1 MKILKETTIWNCEHA
16 VPNHTYLLDGK
27 GKVIAYANESD
38 GSISQLK
45 TGFILDKRYRKFIEV
60 KNPALSQLIE
70 KPIGNVRIFKV
81 KSKDK
86 EYTVQLQGKSL
97 SCTCTGF
104 SFRGK
109 CKHIEAVSKQIG
121 V

>member
-1 MKILKETTIWNCEHA
+1 MKIIKETTLWDCDHA
-16 VPNHTYLLDGK
+16 VPNHTYLLNDK
-27 GKVIAYANESD
+27 GKVVAYAKESD
-38 GSISQLK
+38 GSIIQLK
-45 TGFILDKRYRKFIEV
+45 TGFTLDKRYRKFIEV
-60 KNPALSQLIE
+60 KNPALSLLIK
-70 KPIGNVRIFKV
+70 KPLGNVRLFNV

-86 EYTVQLQGKSL
+86 EYTVQLEGKSFFC
-97 SCTCTGF
+97 SCVGF